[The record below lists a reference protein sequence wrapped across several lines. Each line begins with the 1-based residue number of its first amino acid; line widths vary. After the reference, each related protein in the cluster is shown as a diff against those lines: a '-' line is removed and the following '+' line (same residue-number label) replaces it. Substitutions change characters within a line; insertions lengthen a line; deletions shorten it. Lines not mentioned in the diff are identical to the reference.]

1 MPVDQPKK
9 IQPRSKIGT
18 DIRLV
23 LQQRD
28 LVLLKALSLLRIV
41 DREQARMICGFGS
54 LTRVN
59 ARLLKLRRAGLLKR
73 FFFVSAEG
81 GKRAIYSLTKRSA
94 ILIGSK
100 LNEIHRPTDS
110 FLLGDK
116 FVAHQLALN
125 EVYCA
130 CLFREPRP
138 DGITVRRWRTFRK
151 PLSPSYSLV
160 PDAYFEIHSVDS
172 VRPMFLEVDLGTEGL
187 TVWNKKIEQYL
198 SFATSGEFARL
209 FHSNRFS
216 VLVVAASEG
225 RLQSLRACIRKTTAK
240 LFYLTTLEKIKEH
253 GFWHSV
259 WFRPEG
265 EQTQSLI

>member
-1 MPVDQPKK
+1 MPADQPKQA
-9 IQPRSKIGT
+9 QPRSKIGT
-18 DIRLV
+18 DVHLV

-28 LVLLKALSLLRIV
+28 LVLLKTLALLRIV

-81 GKRAIYSLTKRSA
+81 GKRAIYCLTNRSA
-94 ILIGSK
+94 ILIGSPH
-100 LNEIHRPTDS
+100 NAIQRPADS

-125 EVYCA
+125 QVYCA
-130 CLFREPRP
+130 CLLKEPLP
-138 DGITVRRWRTFRK
+138 DGIAVRSWRTFRK
-151 PLSPSYSLV
+151 PLSPSHSLI
-160 PDAYFEIHSVDS
+160 PDAYFEIHSIES

-187 TVWNKKIEQYL
+187 TVWNKKIEQYVR
-198 SFATSGEFARL
+198 FAASGEFARL

-216 VLVVAASEG
+216 VLVVATTEG
-225 RLQSLRACIRKTTAK
+225 RLQSLRACIRKITAK
-240 LFYLTTLEKIKEH
+240 LFYLTMFEKIKEH